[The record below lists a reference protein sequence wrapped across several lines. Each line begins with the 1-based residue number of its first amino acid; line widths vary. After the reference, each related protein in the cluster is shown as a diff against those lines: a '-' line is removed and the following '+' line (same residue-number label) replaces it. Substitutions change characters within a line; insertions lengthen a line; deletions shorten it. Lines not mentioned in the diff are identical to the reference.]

1 MSIREF
7 FFGHKKDDNVIQ
19 RSLGVVFDVMRDDW
33 VELEFRNPDKEM
45 TVHHLLHLPGHHLRI
60 GEFVTL
66 EYRRGR

>member
-33 VELEFRNPDKEM
+33 VELEFRNPDKE
-45 TVHHLLHLPGHHLRI
+45 
-60 GEFVTL
+60 
-66 EYRRGR
+66 GR